1 MNVHLEYSGKQSI
14 YDSLIL
20 EIQNLKLSGE
30 IEIDEALFGGHHK
43 GWKRGWGS
51 IEHKNLV
58 FGIYTRG
65 EWNCY
70 YTSSV

>member
-1 MNVHLEYSGKQSI
+1 MNVHLESRQAI

-20 EIQNLKLSGE
+20 EIQYLKLSGE

-43 GWKRGWGS
+43 GRKRGWSS

-58 FGIYTRG
+58 FGIQE
-65 EWNCY
+65 EWNGIVI
-70 YTSSV
+70 TFPVSV